1 MFEQSILLDGDTAK
15 KTRVFF
21 ASVSAQIAAVC
32 VLLLIPLIYTET
44 LPVIQLPFTLPM
56 PLPQPAAPVENVR
69 PVAQASR
76 PSVFHI
82 QFRVPSQPAAAA
94 SPAETQIDSFAPP
107 VAGSLATL
115 PMDLGQ
121 RLIRIDRPVEIPG
134 PPAAS
139 AKPAFT
145 DPTAAGPVR
154 VSSELQAAKI
164 IKKVVP
170 QYPVLARQARISGT
184 VKLMGII
191 AKDGT
196 VQKLQVISGHPLL
209 QKAALDAVSQ
219 WRYQPT
225 ILSGQPVEVIAPID
239 VIFTLTQ

>member
-1 MFEQSILLDGDTAK
+1 
-15 KTRVFF
+15 
-21 ASVSAQIAAVC
+21 
-32 VLLLIPLIYTET
+32 
-44 LPVIQLPFTLPM
+44 
-56 PLPQPAAPVENVR
+56 
-69 PVAQASR
+69 
-76 PSVFHI
+76 
-82 QFRVPSQPAAAA
+82 
-94 SPAETQIDSFAPP
+94 
-107 VAGSLATL
+107 
-115 PMDLGQ
+115 MDLGQ

-134 PPAAS
+134 PPAAP

-225 ILSGQPVEVIAPID
+225 ILNGQPVEVIAPID
-239 VIFTLTQ
+239 VIFTLMQ